1 LYAEILTFN
10 LKQQGFGKVSPVS
23 RALMGE
29 ISTFTKEE
37 QEALWS
43 FPHERS
49 QQTKAVCGE
58 AGSQKS
64 HGHLHLDLESSR
76 LQKK

>member
-1 LYAEILTFN
+1 
-10 LKQQGFGKVSPVS
+10 
-23 RALMGE
+23 MGE